1 MDSELEPI
9 HTLTDFIRFQKLVF
23 PATKKQP
30 ITGLHALPAIMAEHD
45 FFRKPSPVTY
55 QTTQLYN
62 QLTRLT
68 PT

>member
-23 PATKKQP
+23 PATEKQS

-45 FFRKPSPVTY
+45 FFRKHFLLFPSQQRLPKPVFS
-55 QTTQLYN
+55 QV
-62 QLTRLT
+62 
-68 PT
+68 